1 MTERLHFHFSERSE
15 REGIYVYT
23 ELIHFI
29 VQQKLAPR
37 CKVIILQLKKKHNL
51 MSSGWQKA
59 DLKACLL
66 RALVHV
72 QGLKSISLSAGDLLR
87 FTVLITR
94 ALKTS

>member
-1 MTERLHFHFSERSE
+1 
-15 REGIYVYT
+15 
-23 ELIHFI
+23 
-29 VQQKLAPR
+29 
-37 CKVIILQLKKKHNL
+37 